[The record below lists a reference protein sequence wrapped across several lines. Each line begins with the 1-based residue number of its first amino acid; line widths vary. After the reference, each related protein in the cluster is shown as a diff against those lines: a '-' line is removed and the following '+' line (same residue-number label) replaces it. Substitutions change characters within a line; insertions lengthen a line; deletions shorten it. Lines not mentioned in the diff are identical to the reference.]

1 VSILWPELLRPT
13 LGLSGRREREGMGK
27 QQEVPPSGDD
37 FREPSRPE
45 AVQGSVVGQDQR
57 PASSGAS
64 QWEPSDRDA
73 LPLFKGAFT
82 LELVA
87 LPLPPDWEMRAS
99 EARRLIVRCLER
111 QALARR
117 ENAHIREAA

>member
-1 VSILWPELLRPT
+1 
-13 LGLSGRREREGMGK
+13 MGEEK
-27 QQEVPPSGDD
+27 CVLASRHD

-45 AVQGSVVGQDQR
+45 SVQSDVVGKDQR
-57 PASSGAS
+57 PGSSGTS
-64 QWEPSDRDA
+64 QLEPSDRDA
-73 LPLFKGAFT
+73 YPPSKGAFT

-99 EARRLIVRCLER
+99 EARRLIVRCLAR